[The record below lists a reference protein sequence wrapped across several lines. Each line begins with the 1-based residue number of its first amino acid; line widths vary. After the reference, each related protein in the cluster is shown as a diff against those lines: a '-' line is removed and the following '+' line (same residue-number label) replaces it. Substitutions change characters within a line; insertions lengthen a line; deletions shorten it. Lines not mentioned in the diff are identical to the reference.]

1 MSSFKQQNSK
11 EGGQPACGRG
21 FDLWYY
27 QERGDGRT
35 YFRLAPLGLALL
47 VVSLIL
53 SLIALT
59 AFFFYRSRMPIK
71 DPDITITPPPA
82 TTGTP
87 PKSVI
92 KPVTPSVTPPP
103 VYRPPNMNMNTPAAS
118 PTAPA
123 RGVYDRPQ
131 PKATPQTPPSSTPPP

>member
-1 MSSFKQQNSK
+1 MSSFKQRNYG
-11 EGGQPACGRG
+11 EGDQPRRGRG

-47 VVSLIL
+47 VVPLIL

-59 AFFFYRSRMPIK
+59 VFFLYRSRVPRK

-82 TTGTP
+82 TAGTP
-87 PKSVI
+87 PKNVI

-103 VYRPPNMNMNTPAAS
+103 VYRPLNMNTPAAS

-123 RGVYDRPQ
+123 RSVNDQPT
-131 PKATPQTPPSSTPPP
+131 PKATPQPPPSSTPPP

>member
-1 MSSFKQQNSK
+1 MSSFKQRNYG
-11 EGGQPACGRG
+11 EGDQPRRGRG

-47 VVSLIL
+47 IVPLIL
-53 SLIALT
+53 SLVALT
-59 AFFFYRSRMPIK
+59 AFFVYRSRVPMK

-82 TTGTP
+82 TADTP
-87 PKSVI
+87 PKNVI
-92 KPVTPSVTPPP
+92 KPATPSVTPPP
-103 VYRPPNMNMNTPAAS
+103 IYRPPNRNMNTPAAS

-123 RGVYDRPQ
+123 SGVDDRSR
-131 PKATPQTPPSSTPPP
+131 PKATPQSSPSSTPPP